1 MAMNNNVIGEQWLTV
16 GGRRPATT
24 GAASIAMV
32 QAVAYADVFDFPLTV
47 AEVHRFMVGVRADA
61 RAVERALGDARSLPA
76 PLARAGA
83 YVTLEGREAIV
94 ERRRECDA
102 LAAAMWPKAR
112 RYGRLIAR
120 LPFVRMV
127 AVTGALAVDNVQRGA
142 DIDYLVVTEPGRL
155 WLCRALIIALVRAA
169 ALADDVV
176 CPNYLLSTRALEL
189 QERSLYTAHE
199 LVQMVPLAGAPVYE
213 AMRRLNGWSE
223 QFLPNAAPPAP
234 APDLPPGPLRR
245 AAEGLLRTRAA
256 GLVERG
262 EMSRKVRKFT
272 AQHGAGAETAF
283 CADWCKGHFGGHGQR
298 TLDAFAERLR
308 ALGAE
313 FSAGMSMVQSV

>member
-1 MAMNNNVIGEQWLTV
+1 
-16 GGRRPATT
+16 
-24 GAASIAMV
+24 MV
-32 QAVAYADVFDFPLTV
+32 HAVAYADVFDFPLTV
-47 AEVHRFMVGVRADA
+47 AEVHRFMVGVRADV

-83 YVTLEGREAIV
+83 YVVLEGREELA

-102 LAAAMWPKAR
+102 LAAAMWPRAR
-112 RYGRLIAR
+112 RYGAMIAR

-127 AVTGALAVDNVQRGA
+127 AVTGALAVDNVRRGA
-142 DIDYLVVTEPGRL
+142 DIDFLVVTEPGRL

-199 LVQMVPLAGAPVYE
+199 LVQMVPLAGEPVYA
-213 AMRRLNGWSE
+213 AMRRLNGWADL
-223 QFLPNAAPPAP
+223 FLPNAARPAP
-234 APDLPPGPLRR
+234 APDRPPGALRR
-245 AAEGLLRTRAA
+245 TAEALLRSPAA

-262 EMSRKVRKFT
+262 EMARKVRKFT
-272 AQHGAGAETAF
+272 ALYGVGAEAAF

-308 ALGAE
+308 ALGTEFAAE
-313 FSAGMSMVQSV
+313 PLLAQSV